1 MGRDTGRR
9 SLGKKLLILTSHP
22 IQYQIPLWQKLA
34 EAGVPLEVLFLC
46 PHGVNETRDPEFDRS
61 FAWDL
66 PMLEGYRSRFLNI
79 PGWDLKAPMKMKI
92 KMKGGLRPIFEETAA
107 THLWVEGWRFP
118 AFWQAV
124 GQAKKAG
131 LQVWCRGESNDLAP
145 EPSFPKNLLKKAL
158 MGWFFGKVDAFLCI
172 GQANRRLY
180 RKAGVPERK
189 LYSAPYFVDNERF
202 SASAERLWPEREKIR
217 VEWGIRPG
225 ACVVL
230 YSGKFIPK
238 KRVMD
243 LAKAFRLV
251 CEKQPEKFH
260 LLLAGDGPQ
269 RAEMERELAGLPVTF
284 AGFLNQ
290 TEIPRAYATADVMVM
305 ASDWGETWGLSANEA
320 LASGVPVIVSN
331 KCGCGEDLSSATGE
345 AKVFPMGDVKRLAE
359 LMGDGISDMG
369 YGKRTLDQ
377 RRSLMRVMREKF
389 DAENTGATVRWL
401 LDED

>member
-1 MGRDTGRR
+1 MKAD
-9 SLGKKLLILTSHP
+9 LPKQLVVLTSHP
-22 IQYQIPLWQKLA
+22 IQYQVPLWRKLA

-46 PHGVNETRDPEFDRS
+46 PHGVNETRDPEFNQS

-92 KMKGGLRPIFEETAA
+92 KMKGGLRPIFEETGA

-131 LQVWCRGESNDLAP
+131 LQVWCRGESTDLAP
-145 EPSFPKNLLKKAL
+145 EPSFPKNLIKKGL
-158 MGWFFGKVDAFLCI
+158 MRWFFGKVDAFLCI
-172 GQANRRLY
+172 GKANRRLY
-180 RKAGVPERK
+180 QKAGVPDEK
-189 LYSAPYFVDNERF
+189 LHSAPYFVDNERF
-202 SASAERLWPEREKIR
+202 TMEAERLWPEREKIR
-217 VEWGIRPG
+217 AAWRIGPD
-225 ACVVL
+225 ATVVL

-243 LAKAFRLV
+243 LARAFRLG
-251 CEKQPEKFH
+251 CEKQPGKFH

-269 RAEMERELAGLPVTF
+269 RAELERELASLPVTF

-290 TEIPRAYATADVMVM
+290 TEIPRAYAAADVMVM

-320 LASGVPVIVSN
+320 LASGVPVILSDR
-331 KCGCGEDLSSATGE
+331 CGCAEDISSATDQ
-345 AKVFPMGDVKRLAE
+345 AMVFPMGDVQRLAE
-359 LMGDGISDMG
+359 LIGDGISDMG
-369 YGKRTLDQ
+369 YGKQTLDK

-389 DAENTGATVRWL
+389 DAENTGATVRGL
-401 LDED
+401 LG

>member
-1 MGRDTGRR
+1 M
-9 SLGKKLLILTSHP
+9 
-22 IQYQIPLWQKLA
+22 
-34 EAGVPLEVLFLC
+34 
-46 PHGVNETRDPEFDRS
+46 
-61 FAWDL
+61 
-66 PMLEGYRSRFLNI
+66 
-79 PGWDLKAPMKMKI
+79 
-92 KMKGGLRPIFEETAA
+92 
-107 THLWVEGWRFP
+107 EGWRFP

-145 EPSFPKNLLKKAL
+145 EPKFPKSVVKKVL
-158 MGWFFGKVDAFLCI
+158 MSWFFGKVDAFLCI

-180 RKAGVPERK
+180 RKAGVPEAR
-189 LYSAPYFVDNERF
+189 LHSAPYFVDNERF
-202 SASAERLWPEREKIR
+202 SREAERLWPEREKIR

-251 CEKQPEKFH
+251 CEKQPGKFH

-269 RAEMERELAGLPVTF
+269 RAELEQELAGLPVTF

-290 TEIPRAYATADVMVM
+290 TEIPRAYAAADVMVM

-320 LASGVPVIVSN
+320 LASGVPVILSDR
-331 KCGCGEDLSSATGE
+331 CGCGEDLSSATAE
-345 AKVFPMGDVKRLAE
+345 AKVFPMGDVQRLVALLEDRRKEIADRGWSISQRRE
-359 LMGDGISDMG
+359 LM
-369 YGKRTLDQ
+369 K
-377 RRSLMRVMREKF
+377 VMRERF
-389 DAENTGATVRWL
+389 DAENTIATVRRL
-401 LDED
+401 LD

>member
-1 MGRDTGRR
+1 MA
-9 SLGKKLLILTSHP
+9 KV
-22 IQYQIPLWQKLA
+22 
-34 EAGVPLEVLFLC
+34 GVPMEILFLC
-46 PHGVNETRDPEFDRS
+46 PHGLSETRDPEFNRS

-66 PMLEGYRSRFLNI
+66 PMLEEYKSRFLEI

-92 KMKGGLRPIFEETAA
+92 KMKGGLKPIFEETGA

-145 EPSFPKNLLKKAL
+145 EPSFPKKLLKKAL

-189 LYSAPYFVDNERF
+189 LHSAPYFVDNERF

-230 YSGKFIPK
+230 YSGKFITK

-251 CEKQPEKFH
+251 CEKQPGKFH

-269 RAEMERELAGLPVTF
+269 RAELEQELAGLPVTF

-290 TEIPRAYATADVMVM
+290 TEIPRAYAAADVMVM

-320 LASGVPVIVSN
+320 LASGVPVILSDQ
-331 KCGCGEDLSSATGE
+331 CGCGEDLSSATAE
-345 AKVFPMGDVKRLAE
+345 AKVFPMGDVQRLGALLEDRRQEIADRGWSIYQRRE
-359 LMGDGISDMG
+359 LM
-369 YGKRTLDQ
+369 K
-377 RRSLMRVMREKF
+377 VMRERF
-389 DAENTGATVRWL
+389 DAENIVATVKRL
-401 LDED
+401 LV